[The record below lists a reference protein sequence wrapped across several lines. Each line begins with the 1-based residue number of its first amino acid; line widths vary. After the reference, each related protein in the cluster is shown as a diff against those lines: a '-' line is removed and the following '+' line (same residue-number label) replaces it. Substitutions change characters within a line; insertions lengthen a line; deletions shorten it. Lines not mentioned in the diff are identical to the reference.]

1 MLSASPHSTVLLEWK
16 STVPQNST
24 PSSNLR
30 ASGWLTSKLPTK
42 NLVTYPKTPAN
53 YKWALIGSETIGLSC
68 FYGNKLLKKHNLKV
82 KLKQMIFRNRNKY
95 IAQKTAEHLKALL
108 SGCLFRKSSVSRREL
123 STKTKR
129 AWFRVRKFDRM
140 YSAGNLIGQSISKKI
155 SITLH
160 ARLPR
165 LVNNNKH
172 AKIFIS
178 AH

>member
-1 MLSASPHSTVLLEWK
+1 MKVDSPTKFDSIFYST
-16 STVPQNST
+16 
-24 PSSNLR
+24 R
-30 ASGWLTSKLPTK
+30 FWLTDFQIAYEKFSNIPKNTCKLQMGFDWLR
-42 NLVTYPKTPAN
+42 NDR
-53 YKWALIGSETIGLSC
+53 SCLSC

-82 KLKQMIFRNRNKY
+82 KLKQVIFRNRNKY